1 MTDAN
6 KKPNQ
11 AGKKHFY
18 AVSSNVGE
26 MSREQ
31 IDEWAASLY
40 TKMVRDLKGSEQ
52 QPLAVVYD
60 DIYLNWLLGAGDGS
74 HPTNPMRAKLAT
86 DMIVERLG
94 AAVQLVAP
102 APEGT
107 EEADTVA
114 VNSIH
119 EARYVR
125 HTLAGGNSQ
134 WHGIKPKVAAAGF
147 AMFRGTIRAVE
158 MMLAGK
164 VRVAFNPQGAK
175 HHARFEGGDGF
186 CVFNDMVYAA
196 LAFEA
201 AGLRP
206 LYIDWD
212 IHAGDGVAMML
223 KGKGIPTISIHNAM
237 GYPSNSQMQTFGKR
251 GELHHPHDHNYN
263 FNVLPGDGD
272 EVFKS
277 FIDAAGDIIDSYK
290 PDVILLAAG
299 ADGHTGVGNLGAIA
313 NYTAEGFEYAAN
325 MIAEKAITH
334 CDGRVLIGGAGGYQP
349 LNETPKTWA
358 LVVETIYNK
367 VTQALSGLA
376 VANKKGE

>member
-1 MTDAN
+1 MTEAN
-6 KKPNQ
+6 NKANGPV
-11 AGKKHFY
+11 KKHFY
-18 AVSSNVGE
+18 SVPSKLSE
-26 MSREQ
+26 MSEEQ
-31 IDEWAASLY
+31 RKDWIRSLHAR
-40 TKMVRDLKGSEQ
+40 MVSDLRGPQQ
-52 QPLAVVYD
+52 QPLALVYD
-60 DIYLNWLLGAGDGS
+60 DIYLDWLLGAGDGS
-74 HPTNPMRAKLAT
+74 HPTNPMRAKLAK
-86 DMIVERLG
+86 DLLVERLG
-94 AAVQLVAP
+94 ADVQLVAP
-102 APEGT
+102 ASEANEASDT
-107 EEADTVA
+107 EALYAT
-114 VNSIH
+114 H
-119 EARYVR
+119 EATYVR

-134 WHGIKPKVAAAGF
+134 WHGIKAKVAAAGF

-158 MMLAGK
+158 LMLAGK

-196 LAFEA
+196 KAFAA

-212 IHAGDGVAMML
+212 IHAGDGVAIML
-223 KGKGIPTISIHNAM
+223 KGSGIPTISIHNAM

-251 GELHHPHDHNYN
+251 GEMHHPHQHNYN

-272 EVFKS
+272 DVFKT

-313 NYTAEGFEYAAN
+313 NYTADGFAYAAN
-325 MIAEKAITH
+325 MIADKAIAH
-334 CDGRVLIGGAGGYQP
+334 CEGRVLIGGAGGYQP

-367 VTQALSGLA
+367 VTQAVSAMVLTE
-376 VANKKGE
+376 KKGD